1 MRQLKGKV
9 KETPAQK
16 KERKKEFRENKENIT
31 RIAIPALIIAA
42 VIVFLIVYTAAS
54 RPKAY

>member
-16 KERKKEFRENKENIT
+16 KERKKEFRENKENVMK
-31 RIAIPALIIAA
+31 IAGKL
-42 VIVFLIVYTAAS
+42 
-54 RPKAY
+54 

>member
-16 KERKKEFRENKENIT
+16 KERKKEFRENKENIMKV
-31 RIAIPALIIAA
+31 AVPALIIAA
-42 VIVFLIVYTAAS
+42 LIVFLVVYMATG

>member
-1 MRQLKGKV
+1 MRQLKGKT

-16 KERKKEFRENKENIT
+16 KERKKEFLQNQENVMKV
-31 RIAIPALIIAA
+31 AVPALAVAA
-42 VIVFLIVYTAAS
+42 LIVIIIVYVAVS